1 MGSVHALRGQLLGGR
16 LIGGTMFHPARGNH
30 PLSVARGGGGRGVQ
44 MERRTQT
51 PRDLTG
57 CRELKGGC
65 DGEKFFAFL
74 AQLTRG
80 QSLAYWSAFFL
91 PHRGVVVVT

>member
-1 MGSVHALRGQLLGGR
+1 
-16 LIGGTMFHPARGNH
+16 
-30 PLSVARGGGGRGVQ
+30 

-51 PRDLTG
+51 PRDPTG
-57 CRELKGGC
+57 CRELKGVC